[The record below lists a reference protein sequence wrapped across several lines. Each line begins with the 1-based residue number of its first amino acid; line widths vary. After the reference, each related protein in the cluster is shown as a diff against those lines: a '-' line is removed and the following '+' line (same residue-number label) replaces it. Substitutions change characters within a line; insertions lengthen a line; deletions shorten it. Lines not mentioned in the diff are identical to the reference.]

1 LIIAMPFT
9 PGRRRASQNGS
20 NGRAITAPTGYREGD
35 GLDSIHG
42 VNWGRTDFSLFL
54 VCHGQI
60 VLNNAYRGG
69 ALPLANARGAAP
81 IQRESDGAF
90 LARR

>member
-1 LIIAMPFT
+1 
-9 PGRRRASQNGS
+9 
-20 NGRAITAPTGYREGD
+20 
-35 GLDSIHG
+35 

-54 VCHGQI
+54 VCPGQI

-69 ALPLANARGAAP
+69 ALPLANTRGAAP

>member
-1 LIIAMPFT
+1 
-9 PGRRRASQNGS
+9 
-20 NGRAITAPTGYREGD
+20 
-35 GLDSIHG
+35 

-54 VCHGQI
+54 VCPGQI

-81 IQRESDGAF
+81 IQRENDGAF